1 VPNVGRLRYLDAA
14 PSGTGR
20 PRGTLV
26 LIHAF
31 PLNARMWEPQLS
43 LADRGWRIIAPHL
56 RQFDDATTDPPA
68 ASMDDYAGDVIDLLD
83 ALHVHEAVVGGC
95 SMGGYVAL
103 TVMRHA
109 ARYVQGLVLVD
120 SRAEADTPEAI
131 VSRKRMLATVAEKGS
146 SAVVDEMLPR
156 LVGETTMKS
165 RPAVVERVRALAA
178 SSSGAA
184 MTGAITALMTRPDS
198 MSTLA
203 AIHRP
208 ALIVAGVEDVITPPA
223 LSEKMHAAIP
233 GSELVL
239 IPEAGHLASLERPDA
254 FNTALANFLD
264 HRL

>member
-1 VPNVGRLRYLDAA
+1 
-14 PSGTGR
+14 
-20 PRGTLV
+20 V
-26 LIHAF
+26 LLHAF
-31 PLNARMWEPQLS
+31 PLDARMWEPQFA

-56 RQFDDATTDPPA
+56 RQFGDGAGDPPA

-83 ALHVHEAVVGGC
+83 ALHVREAVVGGC

-103 TVMRHA
+103 TIVRHA
-109 ARYVQGLVLVD
+109 ARYVQGLVLAD
-120 SRAEADTPEAI
+120 SRAEADTPEGI
-131 VSRKRMLATVAEKGS
+131 VSRKRMLATVADKGP
-146 SAVVDEMLPR
+146 SAVVEEMLPR

-165 RPAVVERVRALAA
+165 RPQVVERVRALAS

-198 MSTLA
+198 LPLLST
-203 AIHRP
+203 IHRP

-223 LSEKMHAAIP
+223 LSEKMHAAIH

-239 IPEAGHLASLERPDA
+239 IPDAGHLASLEQPDA
-254 FNTALANFLD
+254 FNAALANFLD